1 MEARRYR
8 IEERLDRRLLLWDIL
23 IPRYPTADSQ
33 PSKETYTLD
42 LEVNAFINRSSP
54 SKSGLS
60 INDSNCIFDIDVF

>member
-8 IEERLDRRLLLWDIL
+8 IGERLYRRLLRRDNLT
-23 IPRYPTADSQ
+23 PKYPTADSQ
-33 PSKETYTLD
+33 PSNETYTLD

-60 INDSNCIFDIDVF
+60 INDSSCIFDMF